1 MKKFNKFDDKFNII
15 GPQIK
20 RIRKA
25 EKIEAS
31 EEEIKEK
38 LEEMAKNYGKKVEE
52 IQDNEDLKN
61 YIKEGIESE
70 KAIDF
75 IVKNAKI
82 K

>member
-1 MKKFNKFDDKFNII
+1 
-15 GPQIK
+15 
-20 RIRKA
+20 
-25 EKIEAS
+25 
-31 EEEIKEK
+31 
-38 LEEMAKNYGKKVEE
+38 MAKNYGKKVEE
-52 IQDNEDLKN
+52 IKDNENLKD